1 MSYENI
7 ITDEI
12 SSRLK
17 NPIIEVLREIKIDKI
32 LKKSN
37 FVKKDGAATSTILLH
52 FIFMIVINKKISE
65 FIKYSKESLTKDVY
79 YRALKSSKYNWQKM
93 LMLSTVAFINKLK
106 SLQNINVVKVL
117 ILDDTNEDKKGK
129 KIEGVCDNIWSNK
142 DKKTIRGINLVSL
155 NYNDGYTNLMLDF
168 AIKFNDKMKVKL
180 EDFKN
185 QYYYTSDAYRR
196 KKEGLETKFTIAIN
210 MVKRAVKAGIK
221 ADYLLVDSWY
231 SKPVFVKNIKDL
243 GLHIISRITNS
254 PTAWQFTK
262 RDNNKQKTL
271 TGIYRILSKSV
282 SLKFAK
288 YNKIKYSYC
297 SKILHHKTAGLV
309 KVVFI
314 KTHNKLIPILS
325 TNTKLTDERIIEIYK
340 KRWNIE
346 QGYKELREHFAFGK
360 EENRIYEALIARI
373 TISFLSYNITSYIN
387 RINHEPQTIGGLF
400 KDLECELTNL
410 AISMEIFIEILT
422 KISSKIETTKN
433 NAEVNMFLAQL
444 ISSLRVTVKNQL
456 DFMCES

>member
-12 SSRLK
+12 SLRLK
-17 NPIIEVLREIKIDKI
+17 NPIIKVLQEIKIDKI

-37 FVKKDGAATSTILLH
+37 FIKKDGAATSTILLH

-65 FIKYSKESLTKDVY
+65 FIKYSKESLSKDVY

-106 SLQNINVVKVL
+106 SLQNIKAVKVL

-155 NYNDGYTNLMLDF
+155 NYNDGYTNFMLDF
-168 AIKFNDKMKVKL
+168 AIKFNDKMRVKL

-185 QYYYTSDAYRR
+185 QYYYTSDSYKR
-196 KKEGLETKFTIAIN
+196 KKEGLETKFTIAIS
-210 MVKRAVKAGIK
+210 MVKRAIKAGIK

-231 SKPVFVKNIKDL
+231 SKPIFVKSIKDL
-243 GLHIISRITNS
+243 DLDIISRITNS
-254 PTAWQFTK
+254 PTAWQFSK
-262 RDNNKQKTL
+262 RDNNKHKTL
-271 TGIYRILSKSV
+271 SGIYRILSKSI

-297 SKILHHKTAGLV
+297 SKILHHKTAGIV

-314 KTHNKLIPILS
+314 KTNNKDDFNGVYEDYCLGNFNISQILR
-325 TNTKLTDERIIEIYK
+325 NLKMLMAGKKLLPLSSMVRTFFTVRFIAMTTYGFNK
-340 KRWNIE
+340 QVVATMTVGQHFMRWYQPQANLKNIL
-346 QGYKELREHFAFGK
+346 QA
-360 EENRIYEALIARI
+360 
-373 TISFLSYNITSYIN
+373 
-387 RINHEPQTIGGLF
+387 
-400 KDLECELTNL
+400 
-410 AISMEIFIEILT
+410 
-422 KISSKIETTKN
+422 KI
-433 NAEVNMFLAQL
+433 
-444 ISSLRVTVKNQL
+444 
-456 DFMCES
+456 